1 MKEEKQEKQVVK
13 KKKKAKKINKKKLI
27 ILIVVILLLIAVL
40 IPGIGIMRLSSKGY
54 SFSSSFKLYF
64 SGLKSYTLDKDYS
77 KTLDNIIGTD
87 QYEKKYLDNYLTIDF
102 NEAKDFNET
111 INTYLDLGYN
121 SKEINAIYK
130 KDDKELIAKLKNNY
144 VNDIISFIEYP
155 FFKTDKLERYIQ
167 YYQDNQ
173 DYRRTIIEVNIGID
187 KVFYDDPVVV
197 VKYSNDM
204 LVNKYNKLAST
215 FVPDD
220 LTELT
225 ECSGSGEYLAKEAKE
240 AYDKMCEA
248 SKKDGMHLGV
258 TSSYRS
264 FEDQTKI
271 YNSYLKSKGQSY
283 VDQYVATPGYS
294 EHQTGLALDVKS
306 TVASPFKTTEEYT
319 WMMDNAYKYGFIL
332 RYPEEEQRLT
342 GYSPEAW
349 HFRYVGEK
357 IANYIHENNITYEEY
372 CAMFM

>member
-27 ILIVVILLLIAVL
+27 ILIVAILLLIAVL
-40 IPGIGIMRLSSKGY
+40 IPGIGIMRLSFKGY

-77 KTLDNIIGTD
+77 KTLDNIIGTEEY
-87 QYEKKYLDNYLTIDF
+87 QKKYLDNYLTIDF

>member
-87 QYEKKYLDNYLTIDF
+87 QYEKKYLDNYLNIDF

-332 RYPEEEQRLT
+332 RYPDNKENIT
-342 GYSPEAW
+342 GFKSETW
-349 HFRYVGEK
+349 HYRYVGEEVAK
-357 IANYIHENNITYEEY
+357 YLHENDITYEEY
-372 CAMFM
+372 YAIFH